1 MWHPNEAAS
10 IKINLHCSKPIL
22 NEGPSKCFFISLSKM
37 LLVIWNFTIT
47 YSNATPIFF
56 CNIVKEFNKDWMSRK
71 LIIHGKEMTRNIWR
85 WQILFWVCQH
95 SKQSIQNFLFP
106 FYIQQI
112 SIRKKKLSRYF
123 FMYFLRTFDHRKKV
137 CLSISRLFFYF
148 KQTTSSKSKAYTFFH
163 FLHTSCRQNI
173 MHGNK
178 GGAGTKAIGFDSEKW
193 SY

>member
-1 MWHPNEAAS
+1 MFLHQS
-10 IKINLHCSKPIL
+10 IKNAPCYLEFYNYL
-22 NEGPSKCFFISLSKM
+22 FKCNSD
-37 LLVIWNFTIT
+37 
-47 YSNATPIFF
+47 FF

-95 SKQSIQNFLFP
+95 SKQSIQYFLFP
-106 FYIQQI
+106 FYNKHLFE
-112 SIRKKKLSRYF
+112 RKSFQGIF

-173 MHGNK
+173 MH
-178 GGAGTKAIGFDSEKW
+178 EKW
-193 SY
+193 CHSDLCGFEIKMTMKSNAIEIDLKIWGSFRICQLINTANLTLLE